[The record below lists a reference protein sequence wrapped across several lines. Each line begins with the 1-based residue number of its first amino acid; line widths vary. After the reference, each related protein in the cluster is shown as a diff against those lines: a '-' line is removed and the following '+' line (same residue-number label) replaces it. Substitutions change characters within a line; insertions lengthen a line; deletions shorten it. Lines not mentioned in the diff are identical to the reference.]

1 MLKSDI
7 VENITVVV
15 LKARN
20 ETYLF
25 NVAEVKEIYVPG
37 KRIVPIPLADKTI
50 VGIIDIRGIIYS
62 ILSLRHVIYRD
73 GAEDYNLGEKSRI
86 ILAELGGLNIAILVD
101 SVIGVRQLPISI
113 FDLNNVIVETS
124 IDYKFIESIGVIN
137 SETFILLDLKAIIQP
152 FIGFIEK
159 ESDFS
164 PAPKIPILSKIP
176 SENEL
181 EGSLLSSQEVNA
193 QKSLRY
199 KPRKVGSS
207 KEEGILLSKYQ
218 QDTLKEI
225 GNIGSG
231 NAVTALSRL
240 IKRKIDVDLT
250 DVGIITFDELSMQFG
265 KSDEKVCGIF
275 CNIEKPSKSTILQV
289 FDMNP
294 LLKLIAGLAGKK
306 SKIDPNKVKSKN
318 DLDKLAIST
327 ILEMGNIMA
336 GHYASALGDLTGMRM
351 MIDVPEFTMSTAGKI
366 GDFLSTELRALSKY
380 ILIIKTSINIVD
392 LKLNGIFFFIPELE
406 TLEKIFKK
414 LEITEKVGKPGRR
427 VRKPRALDV
436 EDIQLSELQKDAL
449 MEVGNIGAGNAA
461 NALAKMINKRV
472 DINIPSVEMV
482 ELDVFSKKL
491 SKKNEKILVAWS
503 NVTGRARATVLTLFT
518 VKNILKITSIL
529 IEDKELKQNLKAEKI
544 KNIMDFP
551 EFYRSAISEL
561 GHILASHYT
570 SALGDLLSIR
580 FMTEAPDMS
589 IDNGKQLFNILKDE
603 IGLLKKLSL
612 VITTNVIIKDIR
624 IQGTFLFIPEL
635 GTLNEL
641 LESLAQFYE

>member
-7 VENITVVV
+7 VENITVVM
-15 LKARN
+15 LKVKN

-25 NVAEVKEIYVPG
+25 NVTEVKEIYIPG
-37 KRIVPIPLADKTI
+37 KRIVPVPLADKTI

-73 GAEDYNLGEKSRI
+73 RADYNLSEKSRI
-86 ILAELGGLNIAILVD
+86 ILAEIGGLNIAILVD
-101 SVIGVRQLPISI
+101 SVMGVKQIPITI
-113 FDLNNVIVETS
+113 FDVNNVIVETS
-124 IDYKFIESIGVIN
+124 IDYKFIESIGVLN
-137 SETFILLDLKAIIQP
+137 SETFILLDLKEIVQP
-152 FIGFIEK
+152 FIGYIEK
-159 ESDFS
+159 ESDLR
-164 PAPKIPILSKIP
+164 PAPKTPILSSIP

-181 EGSLLSSQEVNA
+181 EGSLLSSQKVNA

-199 KPRKVGSS
+199 KPKKVRSS
-207 KEEGILLSKYQ
+207 KEESILLSKYQ

-289 FDMNP
+289 FEMKP
-294 LLKLIAGLAGKK
+294 LLKLIAGLTGKK
-306 SKIDPNKVKSKN
+306 SKIDPNRVKSKK
-318 DLDKLAIST
+318 DLDKFAIST

-336 GHYASALGDLTGMRM
+336 GHYASALGDLTGLRM
-351 MIDVPEFTMSTAGKI
+351 MTDVPEFTMSTSGML
-366 GDFLSTELRALSKY
+366 GDFLSNELRALSKY
-380 ILIIKTSINIVD
+380 ILIIKTSINVVD
-392 LKLNGIFFFIPELE
+392 LKLNGIFFFIPELD

-414 LEITEKVGKPGRR
+414 LGISDTKLGKPGRR
-427 VRKPRALDV
+427 FKKPKTLGI
-436 EDIQLSELQKDAL
+436 ENIQLSELQKDAL
-449 MEVGNIGAGNAA
+449 MEVGNIGSGNAA
-461 NALAKMINKRV
+461 NALAKMLNKRV

-482 ELDVFSKKL
+482 ELDAFSNKI
-491 SKKNEKILVAWS
+491 SKKNEKLLVAWS

-529 IEDKELKQNLKAEKI
+529 IEDEELKQKLSVEKI

-624 IQGTFLFIPEL
+624 IQGTFLFIPDL

-641 LESLAQFYE
+641 LDALAQFYE